1 MHTLQVVA
9 QKFTRVTCPAT
20 AAPARVLPSSR
31 TTGASGAVG
40 AVSACERHH
49 SPAASARTSVKAVKV
64 VRRGRGIEYSAGVRA
79 LSDPCPRL
87 CAKPR
92 RGRPSAG
99 LLASILTLALSAC
112 SPALDWRTVEL
123 EGLRTVLPCKPDRA
137 ERDVVLGQ
145 LPVRMS
151 MAGCE
156 AQGALF
162 AISRVTVSVGA
173 DAADLEQAWRS
184 AALAQMQASQSEMLT
199 LPQRPQSPLVRVT
212 RANGQK
218 PDGSPVQAS
227 LAWVVHKGAVFH
239 LAVYAKA
246 TPATLTEPL
255 LGDLQ
260 WR

>member
-1 MHTLQVVA
+1 
-9 QKFTRVTCPAT
+9 
-20 AAPARVLPSSR
+20 
-31 TTGASGAVG
+31 
-40 AVSACERHH
+40 
-49 SPAASARTSVKAVKV
+49 
-64 VRRGRGIEYSAGVRA
+64 
-79 LSDPCPRL
+79 
-87 CAKPR
+87 
-92 RGRPSAG
+92 
-99 LLASILTLALSAC
+99 LTLTAVLVLSAC

-137 ERDVVLGQ
+137 ARDVVLGE

-162 AISRVTVSVGA
+162 AISQVAVPAGT

-184 AALAQMQASQSEMLT
+184 AALAQMQASHREILT
-199 LPQRPQSPLVRVT
+199 LAQRPQSPTVRLT
-212 RANGQK
+212 RAIGLR

-227 LAWVVHKGAVFH
+227 LAWITHKGSVYH

-246 TPATLTEPL
+246 LDATLTEPL

>member
-1 MHTLQVVA
+1 M
-9 QKFTRVTCPAT
+9 
-20 AAPARVLPSSR
+20 AR
-31 TTGASGAVG
+31 
-40 AVSACERHH
+40 
-49 SPAASARTSVKAVKV
+49 ARTSVKAIKV
-64 VRRGRGIEYSAGVRA
+64 ARRGNGIEYSAGVRA
-79 LSDPCPRL
+79 LRDPSPRL

-92 RGRPSAG
+92 PGRPSAG
-99 LLASILTLALSAC
+99 ALASTLALALSAC

-137 ERDVVLGQ
+137 ARDVVLGP

-162 AISRVTVSVGA
+162 AISQVTVPAGA

-184 AALAQMQASQSEMLT
+184 AALAQMQASHSEMRT
-199 LPQRPQSPLVRVT
+199 LPQRPQSPPVRVI
-212 RANGQK
+212 RADGQK

-227 LAWVVHKGAVFH
+227 LAWVVHQGSVFH

-246 TPATLTEPL
+246 TDATLTEPL

>member
-1 MHTLQVVA
+1 M
-9 QKFTRVTCPAT
+9 
-20 AAPARVLPSSR
+20 
-31 TTGASGAVG
+31 
-40 AVSACERHH
+40 
-49 SPAASARTSVKAVKV
+49 
-64 VRRGRGIEYSAGVRA
+64 RA
-79 LSDPCPRL
+79 LRDPSLRL
-87 CAKPR
+87 CAKLR
-92 RGRPSAG
+92 RGG
-99 LLASILTLALSAC
+99 LAVTVSVSIAVVVLGAC

-137 ERDVVLGQ
+137 ARDVVLGE

-162 AISRVTVSVGA
+162 AISQVAVPVGT

-184 AALAQMQASQSEMLT
+184 AALVQMQASHSEVLT
-199 LPQRPQSPLVRVT
+199 LPQRPQSPTVRLT
-212 RANGQK
+212 RAIGQR

-227 LAWVVHKGAVFH
+227 LAWVTNKGSVFH

-246 TPATLTEPL
+246 LDTTLTEPPL
-255 LGDLQ
+255 VDLQ

>member
-1 MHTLQVVA
+1 M
-9 QKFTRVTCPAT
+9 
-20 AAPARVLPSSR
+20 
-31 TTGASGAVG
+31 
-40 AVSACERHH
+40 
-49 SPAASARTSVKAVKV
+49 
-64 VRRGRGIEYSAGVRA
+64 RA
-79 LSDPCPRL
+79 LRDPSLRL
-87 CAKPR
+87 CAKLRPG
-92 RGRPSAG
+92 GRAASV
-99 LLASILTLALSAC
+99 LAAIAVLVLGAC

-137 ERDVVLGQ
+137 ARDLLLGE

-162 AISRVTVSVGA
+162 AISQVTVPAGT
-173 DAADLEQAWRS
+173 DAAGLEQAWRS
-184 AALAQMQASQSEMLT
+184 AALAQMQASHIEVLT
-199 LPQRPQSPLVRVT
+199 LPQRPQSPTVRLI
-212 RANGQK
+212 RASGLR

-227 LAWVVHKGAVFH
+227 LAWVADKGSVYY

-246 TPATLTEPL
+246 LDATLTEPL

>member
-1 MHTLQVVA
+1 MHTLHVVA
-9 QKFTRVTCPAT
+9 QKFTNVTRPFT
-20 AAPARVLPSSR
+20 AAPTRVLPSSR
-31 TTGASGAVG
+31 TTGAAGAVPG
-40 AVSACERHH
+40 WRAHH
-49 SPAASARTSVKAVKV
+49 SPAASASVKAIRKA
-64 VRRGRGIEYSAGVRA
+64 RRWKGIEYSAGVRA
-79 LSDPCPRL
+79 SCDPSPPL

-92 RGRPSAG
+92 RARPYLS
-99 LLASILTLALSAC
+99 LLASILPLALSAC
-112 SPALDWRTVEL
+112 SPALDWRSVEL
-123 EGLRTVLPCKPDRA
+123 GGLRTVLPCKPDRA
-137 ERDVVLGQ
+137 ERDVVLAE

-162 AISRVTVSVGA
+162 AISHVTVPVGA

-184 AALAQMQASQSEMLT
+184 AALAQMQASQSEVLT
-199 LPQRPQSPLVRVT
+199 LQQRPQSPLVHLT
-212 RANGQK
+212 RATGLK

-227 LAWVVHKGAVFH
+227 LAWVAHEGSVFH

-246 TPATLTEPL
+246 TSATLTEPL

>member
-1 MHTLQVVA
+1 L
-9 QKFTRVTCPAT
+9 RD
-20 AAPARVLPSSR
+20 PS
-31 TTGASGAVG
+31 
-40 AVSACERHH
+40 
-49 SPAASARTSVKAVKV
+49 
-64 VRRGRGIEYSAGVRA
+64 
-79 LSDPCPRL
+79 LRL
-87 CAKPR
+87 CAKLR
-92 RGRPSAG
+92 RGRRAVAVLG
-99 LLASILTLALSAC
+99 SIAVLVLGGGC

-137 ERDVVLGQ
+137 ARDVVLGE

-162 AISRVTVSVGA
+162 AISQVAVPVGT

-184 AALAQMQASQSEMLT
+184 AALAQMQASHSEVVT
-199 LPQRPQSPLVRVT
+199 LAQRLQSPTVRLT
-212 RANGQK
+212 RASGLR

-227 LAWVVHKGAVFH
+227 LAWVTNQGSVFH

-246 TPATLTEPL
+246 LDTTLTEPPL
-255 LGDLQ
+255 VDLQ

>member
-1 MHTLQVVA
+1 ME
-9 QKFTRVTCPAT
+9 
-20 AAPARVLPSSR
+20 AA
-31 TTGASGAVG
+31 
-40 AVSACERHH
+40 
-49 SPAASARTSVKAVKV
+49 
-64 VRRGRGIEYSAGVRA
+64 RRENFIEYSAGVRA
-79 LSDPCPRL
+79 LRDPSLRL
-87 CAKPR
+87 CAKLR
-92 RGRPSAG
+92 RGGRAFTV
-99 LLASILTLALSAC
+99 LASIAVLVLGGC

-137 ERDVVLGQ
+137 ARDVLLGE

-162 AISRVTVSVGA
+162 AISQVAVPVGT

-184 AALAQMQASQSEMLT
+184 AALAQMQASHSEVVT
-199 LPQRPQSPLVRVT
+199 LAQRPQSPTVRLT
-212 RANGQK
+212 RASGLR

-227 LAWVVHKGAVFH
+227 LAWVTNQGSVFH

-246 TPATLTEPL
+246 LDTTLTEPPL
-255 LGDLQ
+255 VDLQ

>member
-1 MHTLQVVA
+1 M
-9 QKFTRVTCPAT
+9 
-20 AAPARVLPSSR
+20 
-31 TTGASGAVG
+31 
-40 AVSACERHH
+40 
-49 SPAASARTSVKAVKV
+49 
-64 VRRGRGIEYSAGVRA
+64 RA
-79 LSDPCPRL
+79 LRDPSLRL
-87 CAKPR
+87 CAKLR
-92 RGRPSAG
+92 RGGRAFTV
-99 LLASILTLALSAC
+99 LASIAVLVLGGC

-137 ERDVVLGQ
+137 ARDVLLGE

-162 AISRVTVSVGA
+162 AISQVAVPAGT

-184 AALAQMQASQSEMLT
+184 AALAQMRASHSEVLT
-199 LPQRPQSPLVRVT
+199 LAQIPQSPTVRLS
-212 RANGQK
+212 RASGLR

-227 LAWVVHKGAVFH
+227 LAWVTNQGSVFH

-246 TPATLTEPL
+246 LDTTLTEPPL
-255 LGDLQ
+255 VDLQ

>member
-1 MHTLQVVA
+1 MRA
-9 QKFTRVTCPAT
+9 SRD
-20 AAPARVLPSSR
+20 PS
-31 TTGASGAVG
+31 
-40 AVSACERHH
+40 
-49 SPAASARTSVKAVKV
+49 
-64 VRRGRGIEYSAGVRA
+64 
-79 LSDPCPRL
+79 LRL
-87 CAKPR
+87 CAKLRRR
-92 RGRPSAG
+92 RGADG
-99 LLASILTLALSAC
+99 VLASIALLVLGAC

-137 ERDVVLGQ
+137 ARDVVLGE

-162 AISRVTVSVGA
+162 AISQVAVPPGT

-184 AALAQMQASQSEMLT
+184 GALAQMQASHSEVLT
-199 LPQRPQSPLVRVT
+199 LAQRPQSPAVRLT
-212 RANGQK
+212 RAIGLR

-227 LAWVVHKGAVFH
+227 LAWITHKGSVYH

-246 TPATLTEPL
+246 LDATLTEPL